1 MRISSRRLGEFL
13 VARRVL
19 SRDTLEEMLAREPSG
34 GLSFSD
40 LLVREGVVGE
50 VDITAALASEVG
62 VDFIDLTERS
72 ILPDAWAA
80 VPEDLARAHLA
91 VALERTAE
99 GVLVALADPSD
110 DVAIAEIETG
120 LGVPV
125 LPAVAMRADLSALI
139 GQDRKSTR
147 LNSSH

>member
-1 MRISSRRLGEFL
+1 
-13 VARRVL
+13 
-19 SRDTLEEMLAREPSG
+19 MLPREPSG

-139 GQDRKSTR
+139 GQMYGGPAPGRSDTR
-147 LNSSH
+147 CVG

>member
-1 MRISSRRLGEFL
+1 MRISSRRLSEFL

-50 VDITAALASEVG
+50 VDFTAALASEVG
-62 VDFIDLTERS
+62 VAFIDLTDRS

-80 VPEDLARAHLA
+80 VPAHLARAHLD
-91 VALERTAE
+91 VAL
-99 GVLVALADPSD
+99 DC
-110 DVAIAEIETG
+110 
-120 LGVPV
+120 
-125 LPAVAMRADLSALI
+125 PAA
-139 GQDRKSTR
+139 GDRR
-147 LNSSH
+147 CAG

>member
-80 VPEDLARAHLA
+80 VPADRSE
-91 VALERTAE
+91 ERRV
-99 GVLVALADPSD
+99 GKGSVS
-110 DVAIAEIETG
+110 
-120 LGVPV
+120 
-125 LPAVAMRADLSALI
+125 RCRS
-139 GQDRKSTR
+139 RR
-147 LNSSH
+147 

>member
-13 VARRVL
+13 VDRRVL

-72 ILPDAWAA
+72 ILPDARSEEHTSELQSLMRISYA
-80 VPEDLARAHLA
+80 VFCLQNKKK
-91 VALERTAE
+91 T
-99 GVLVALADPSD
+99 
-110 DVAIAEIETG
+110 
-120 LGVPV
+120 
-125 LPAVAMRADLSALI
+125 
-139 GQDRKSTR
+139 
-147 LNSSH
+147 

>member
-99 GVLVALADPSD
+99 GVLVALADPSA
-110 DVAIAEIETG
+110 DVGHAQLQRGPG
-120 LGVPV
+120 LPDAQVGTEWRTDGQRPDVRYSGV
-125 LPAVAMRADLSALI
+125 
-139 GQDRKSTR
+139 GG
-147 LNSSH
+147 